1 MNRLNQDWADR
12 QWLRRQ
18 QRQQRQ
24 QKRIDIIMALAVMG
38 CSLLGSLLIL
48 AAWS

>member
-1 MNRLNQDWADR
+1 MSRLPHDWADR

-18 QRQQRQ
+18 QRQQE
-24 QKRIDIIMALAVMG
+24 RIDIIMALAVMG
-38 CSLLGSLLIL
+38 CTLLGSLLIL